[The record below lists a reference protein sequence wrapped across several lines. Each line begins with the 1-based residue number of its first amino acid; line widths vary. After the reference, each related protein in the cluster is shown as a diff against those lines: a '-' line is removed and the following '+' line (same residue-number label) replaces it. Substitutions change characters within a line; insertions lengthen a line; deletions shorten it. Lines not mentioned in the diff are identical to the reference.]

1 VAAETNRAIVRA
13 WFDAFNTNNLDRVDD
28 LFAPDVVDYTA
39 PPGAPPGVAG
49 MKALISVYRA
59 AFPDIH
65 FTVEQIIAE
74 DDRMAG
80 QWTARGTQTGP
91 LLDIPPTGKP
101 MEISGIF
108 IMHVSGDKVTEHWVQ
123 FDQMGMLQQ
132 LGVIPGAPE
141 TT

>member
-1 VAAETNRAIVRA
+1 VAAETNRAIVRT
-13 WFDAFNTNNLDRVDD
+13 WFDAFNTGDLDRVDD

-39 PPGAPPGVAG
+39 PPGAPSGVAG

-80 QWTARGTQTGP
+80 RWTARGTQQGP
-91 LLDIPPTGKP
+91 LLNIPATSKSI
-101 MEISGIF
+101 EISGIF

-123 FDQMGMLQQ
+123 FDQLGMLQQ
-132 LGVIPGAPE
+132 LGVIPSTPDAG
-141 TT
+141 